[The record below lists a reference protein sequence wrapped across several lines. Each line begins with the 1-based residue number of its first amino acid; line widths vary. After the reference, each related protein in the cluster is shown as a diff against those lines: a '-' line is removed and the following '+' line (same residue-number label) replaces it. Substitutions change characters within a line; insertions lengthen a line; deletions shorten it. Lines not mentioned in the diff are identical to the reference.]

1 MKNKQTNILKNWDI
15 LHAILVTSGFFLFLI
30 FDCIFPIVILAGTSF
45 AHFIWQNKNIFYT
58 IKPFGGYANWVTIFR
73 LSVLLSLGI
82 FYNNYD
88 GVTIAYIAAFALILD
103 GVDGFL
109 ARKLKTASN
118 FGATLDG
125 ESDAFF
131 VLLFS
136 VIVYALDYV
145 DAWIMW
151 VGMLRYI
158 YVLVCY
164 LVWQDVLDE
173 PVSYLRKTIAVVI
186 MGVILTPFLLPN
198 QYYIPLLMIATTAIT
213 LSFVKSFIFQIKN
226 H

>member
-1 MKNKQTNILKNWDI
+1 MENQNESIWRNWDI
-15 LHAILVTSGFFLFLI
+15 VHAIIVVVGVLLFLFSGELWLI
-30 FDCIFPIVILAGTSF
+30 SIFSGASF
-45 AHFIWQNKNIFYT
+45 LYFIWTNSAVFID

-73 LSVLLSLGI
+73 LAVLLSIGF
-82 FYNNYD
+82 FYSD
-88 GVTIAYIAAFALILD
+88 FDDLTIAYMAVFALALD

-109 ARKLKTASN
+109 ARKFKMTSS

-136 VIVYALDYV
+136 AIIYNLGYV
-145 DAWIMW
+145 GVWILW
-151 VGMLRYI
+151 VGMLRYL

-164 LVWQDVLDE
+164 ILWNGVLDE
-173 PVSYLRKTIAVVI
+173 SVSYFRKTMAVVI
-186 MGVILTPFLLPN
+186 MGAILSPFILAH
-198 QYYIPLLMIATTAIT
+198 QYYFPILIVSTVAIT
-213 LSFVKSFIFQIKN
+213 LSFLKSFVFQIRN